1 MTLFSPSTTFGI
13 LTTKMYTKL
22 ASIEIYNLSPNSK
35 NVKNKVKIQKFEKKI
50 ILNFL
55 RNFREGRSLVG
66 THNVVIVVIVVVVH
80 IYC

>member
-1 MTLFSPSTTFGI
+1 
-13 LTTKMYTKL
+13 MYTKL